1 MFGNIVFLFGGPVA
15 FAAKRLKIIAHSSA
29 EAEYAASSYSCKE
42 VAFCRNVCV
51 ELGVLLNGP
60 VCLAVDNTAAISIAE
75 NRGVTGRT
83 KHFMDAIH
91 YIRHMIDYDYVRVR
105 YVSTRHQ
112 LADGFTKPL
121 EKTAFR
127 SWCSRLMCGVGEE
140 YS

>member
-1 MFGNIVFLFGGPVA
+1 MVTVLGDRGGW
-15 FAAKRLKIIAHSSA
+15 
-29 EAEYAASSYSCKE
+29 
-42 VAFCRNVCV
+42 
-51 ELGVLLNGP
+51 
-60 VCLAVDNTAAISIAE
+60 
-75 NRGVTGRT
+75 TGT